1 MANLV
6 FELSLMPMM
15 GARFK
20 EQRDLREQNNNEDP
34 LQIIFQASNERGW
47 LVWVASD

>member
-1 MANLV
+1 MANLA

-20 EQRDLREQNNNEDP
+20 EQRNSREQSNNKSFLANH
-34 LQIIFQASNERGW
+34 I
-47 LVWVASD
+47 